1 MLKLFN
7 KKKKPDEFQPTENIF
22 DQLVKT
28 NKRQTYFIVL
38 LLGLLFFTFKSAN
51 KPPIVVRLY
60 EDGSSQIMKNYRS
73 ENQVSKEDL
82 QIFTDS
88 FIRKMNLIDSF
99 HLKERLNQSLNMMS
113 ESLKEEYLNDV
124 LTKENLGTIKDLEWE
139 TETKILRRKY
149 AKENNQIKCE
159 ITYIRAVQD
168 KKNNREFSIPYRG
181 EIVIALAERSEAFPF
196 GLKVTGF
203 DHERIETN

>member
-1 MLKLFN
+1 
-7 KKKKPDEFQPTENIF
+7 
-22 DQLVKT
+22 
-28 NKRQTYFIVL
+28 
-38 LLGLLFFTFKSAN
+38 
-51 KPPIVVRLY
+51 
-60 EDGSSQIMKNYRS
+60 
-73 ENQVSKEDL
+73 
-82 QIFTDS
+82 
-88 FIRKMNLIDSF
+88 MNLIDSF